1 MRAARK
7 WFARYHETIV
17 PLMVVVAGLLLL
29 ANLIKDGILS
39 ASELT
44 QSKDALNALQSAV
57 QVVFIVLGAV
67 FSYYRFFRGR
77 TFVSRGDL
85 TISVTVI
92 ETTATHNLHWV
103 SIEFKNLGTVSM
115 WDPKPEVFV
124 TIFGPDGVVSDSWS
138 DWREAVTG
146 RERRHGFSV
155 IDSGE
160 TATFT
165 NHKEV
170 SKGVWAVEY
179 QVFVTDSDGVRWKR
193 ATMIENK
200 VKSKG

>member
-1 MRAARK
+1 
-7 WFARYHETIV
+7 
-17 PLMVVVAGLLLL
+17 MVVVAGVLLL
-29 ANLIKDGILS
+29 ANLIKYGILS
-39 ASELT
+39 ASRLT

-57 QVVFIVLGAV
+57 QVVVLVLGAV

-92 ETTATHNLHWV
+92 ETTAAHNLHWV
-103 SIEFKNLGTVSM
+103 SIEFKNLGTVSV

-124 TIFGPDGVVSDSWS
+124 TMFSPDGVISDSWS
-138 DWREAVTG
+138 DWHEAVTG
-146 RERRHGFSV
+146 SEKRRGFSV

-165 NHKEV
+165 THQEV

-179 QVFVTDSDGVRWKR
+179 QLFVTDSDGVQWKR
-193 ATMIENK
+193 AAMIENK
-200 VKSKG
+200 VKS